1 MNYSRTAVK
10 KTWAILSIILAILA
24 LSAANYSKFLEDLVA
39 LIKPSDIEQTY
50 TSMFN
55 FSVKIALILI
65 FVIIWC
71 LQYITFLNIYEWK
84 TLSLKSHK
92 INSVTTEILK
102 TKDLNSVSIFGYS
115 ISFAEELRF
124 KLEKGQKRDVNI
136 TLLVPST
143 DFINSTLGDDQTK
156 ESRTSELSARI
167 QQWNKLKDNERIK
180 NIDIKEMES
189 VPVENGFLI
198 NEQIIFIDYYKWE
211 KDANGFALK
220 KKPKEE
226 RGFLKIK
233 SENKELFNY
242 IKYQLETK

>member
-39 LIKPSDIEQTY
+39 LVKPSDIEQTY

-55 FSVKIALILI
+55 FSVKIALFLI
-65 FVIIWC
+65 FIIIWC
-71 LQYITFLNIYEWK
+71 IQYIIFLKIYEWK
-84 TLSLKSHK
+84 TLSLKQHK
-92 INSVTTEILK
+92 IDLVTTEILK
-102 TKDLNSVSIFGYS
+102 TTDLKSVAIFGYS

-124 KLEKGQKRDVNI
+124 KLEKGQKRDLNI
-136 TLLVPST
+136 TLIVPSIE
-143 DFINSTLGDDQTK
+143 FINSTLSDDQTK

-167 QQWNKLKDNERIK
+167 KQWNKLKDNDRIEK
-180 NIDIKEMES
+180 IDIKEVES

-198 NEQIIFIDYYKWE
+198 NEKFIFIDYYKWE
-211 KDANGFALK
+211 KSANGFTLK

-233 SENKELFNY
+233 SKNKELFNY